1 MPADRKYSAAYYIR
15 NREVLRAKQR
25 QYYVKHSDRIKD
37 QSRAWREARPEAEMA
52 RDQHGHARA
61 RELRL
66 IRRYGLTQ
74 EQYDSMLADQGNLCA
89 VGGSRCEGEELYV
102 DHDHETERV
111 RGLLCQKC
119 NSVLGYARDQ
129 VGILRNAINYLL
141 GGTVY
146 ILEQMKLSPAQAT
159 EMYVKLRD
167 AKAEKDKAHKE
178 SLTKIVAAMDRLEA
192 GLLEH
197 LNVNGINS
205 VASDAG
211 TAYRSTQLSATIEDK
226 EAFRKFVIDTEQW
239 EAVDLKAN
247 KTFVAAYMEENEEV
261 PPGVKVSQMQTI
273 GVQRK

>member
-1 MPADRKYSAAYYIR
+1 M
-15 NREVLRAKQR
+15 
-25 QYYVKHSDRIKD
+25 
-37 QSRAWREARPEAEMA
+37 
-52 RDQHGHARA
+52 
-61 RELRL
+61 
-66 IRRYGLTQ
+66 
-74 EQYDSMLADQGNLCA
+74 
-89 VGGSRCEGEELYV
+89 
-102 DHDHETERV
+102 
-111 RGLLCQKC
+111 
-119 NSVLGYARDQ
+119 
-129 VGILRNAINYLL
+129 
-141 GGTVY
+141 Y